1 MNIFEWPNRIHCH
14 DRIWQYSEACV
25 SAKMLIHQIHFWSVL
40 FFCCNTYNQGC
51 LFLSTKVFQLIFSV
65 SFFSFRSSFPRPKS
79 SNIFAIGKF
88 GRQNEA
94 TRGSASSEP
103 ELGESRI
110 EHFTRRSAQVDR
122 TRFRSDSETRFK
134 TKFKGDKL
142 AKYLYF

>member
-1 MNIFEWPNRIHCH
+1 MNIFVWPNRIHYH
-14 DRIWQYSEACV
+14 DRIWQYFEACV
-25 SAKMLIHQIHFWSVL
+25 SAKILIHQIHFWSVL
-40 FFCCNTYNQGC
+40 FFCCTTRVVFSC
-51 LFLSTKVFQLIFSV
+51 PKVFQLIFSV